1 MCDPSPLLFCPPPFP
16 FAFRSKTLMHNAE
29 RTGRLSLIITAAF
42 DGWRK

>member
-1 MCDPSPLLFCPPPFP
+1 MAPPLFVHPPLPS
-16 FAFRSKTLMHNAE
+16 AFRRKALMHNAE